1 MIKKLFGFLLVAM
14 SMLAI
19 SCEKETRSLK
29 EIEDQLIQEYIR
41 SNNLSFEKDSTGFYY
56 QVIDEGNTNLPI
68 LKYSDR
74 VRIGQKTTSIN
85 KTVNSE
91 TSIYNP
97 TQPDF
102 IGYIRPIP
110 WREGIRKLRKGGV
123 VRLLIPSYLAYGKEG
138 QGTNV
143 PGNAIL
149 DTRIE
154 VADDTNLELYEDRL
168 INRYLTEKSIT
179 AIKDASGLYY
189 QISAAGDSNF
199 PTVDSEITIAYT
211 GRLLTGTVFDA
222 RTAANPLISKL
233 SELIEGWKIALPKI
247 GVGGK
252 MKIIIPSRYAYGNR
266 DLGQGSVI
274 KPNTILE
281 FDIEL
286 IAKK

>member
-1 MIKKLFGFLLVAM
+1 MIKKLFGFLLLAISV
-14 SMLAI
+14 LAI

-41 SNNLSFEKDSTGFYY
+41 SNNLNFTKDTTGFYY
-56 QVIDEGNTNLPI
+56 QVIDEGNSNLPI
-68 LKYSDR
+68 LKYSDK

-85 KTVNSE
+85 KAVNYE

-97 TQPDF
+97 TQADF
-102 IGYIRPIP
+102 VGYIKPIP
-110 WREGIRKLRKGGV
+110 WRESIRKLRKGGV
-123 VRLLIPSYLAYGKEG
+123 VRILIPSYLAYGKDG
-138 QGTNV
+138 FGTNV
-143 PGNAIL
+143 PGNSIL

-154 VADDTNLELYEDRL
+154 VVDDTNLELYEDRL
-168 INRYLTEKSIT
+168 INRYLTEKNIT

-211 GRLLTGTVFDA
+211 GRLLTGAVFDS
-222 RTAANPLISKL
+222 RTASNPLNSKL

-252 MKIIIPSRYAYGNR
+252 IKIIVPSRLAYGETGA
-266 DLGQGSVI
+266 GQGSI
-274 KPNTILE
+274 IGPNTVIE